1 MVYGNIRDFVTEE
14 VLNNHDVI
22 SNRHDYNTGTF
33 CLFRNNK
40 LLSGLFMESKD
51 YKQVCSSAE
60 HFCFDECNL
69 FFKEL
74 QNGASIYNYPD
85 NIQSMT
91 YVVKNAVNQG
101 RLKTFFDFIIIEGA
115 TGNIEWEKGKIYY
128 KYMHE
133 AMFYYLIRFK
143 TLCKRRKILNPIPNT
158 FYFTPR
164 KIFFDRIFLSYIF
177 TPGVGAAT
185 CLNFSL
191 VAREFLKLPGLENK
205 YFLFR
210 FKEISQKKLM

>member
-1 MVYGNIRDFVTEE
+1 
-14 VLNNHDVI
+14 
-22 SNRHDYNTGTF
+22 
-33 CLFRNNK
+33 
-40 LLSGLFMESKD
+40 MESKD

-115 TGNIEWEKGKIYY
+115 TGNI
-128 KYMHE
+128 
-133 AMFYYLIRFK
+133 
-143 TLCKRRKILNPIPNT
+143 
-158 FYFTPR
+158 
-164 KIFFDRIFLSYIF
+164 
-177 TPGVGAAT
+177 
-185 CLNFSL
+185 
-191 VAREFLKLPGLENK
+191 
-205 YFLFR
+205 
-210 FKEISQKKLM
+210 

>member
-1 MVYGNIRDFVTEE
+1 
-14 VLNNHDVI
+14 
-22 SNRHDYNTGTF
+22 
-33 CLFRNNK
+33 
-40 LLSGLFMESKD
+40 
-51 YKQVCSSAE
+51 
-60 HFCFDECNL
+60 
-69 FFKEL
+69 
-74 QNGASIYNYPD
+74 
-85 NIQSMT
+85 MT

-177 TPGVGAAT
+177 TPGAGAAT

-191 VAREFLKLPGLENK
+191 VAREFLKLPGLADT
-205 YFLFR
+205 YFLSR
-210 FKEISQKKLM
+210 FKEIFKKN